1 MAFVVDPDRGANT
14 GVTLYE
20 AEGVMIPEAYVTQQ
34 DCRERR
40 ETCPTHVV
48 VDGKHGLGD
57 QMAELAKEVHG
68 LHNSIVRFEVIMG
81 LAMTVI
87 GGAILKLLFP

>member
-1 MAFVVDPDRGANT
+1 
-14 GVTLYE
+14 
-20 AEGVMIPEAYVTQQ
+20 MIPEAYVTQQ